1 MGFGPNP
8 ISMSKRRLAFLCVA
22 LLLTVFLA
30 GLAGTSFERKL
41 ATFETLG
48 VEVVQRDNAWQ
59 VTSVADETTGL
70 LVDDRIVAVEGET
83 PRNLEELRRSLR
95 ARPEAGLIVVRGPEL
110 AEISYQR
117 PGLEVDWSY
126 LALALIGVF
135 YLLVGLITAFK
146 DHNLHARLF
155 FFWCLASAAFY
166 VLSPV
171 LPTVQGV
178 DELVFAFDQMAR
190 LLLPALTLHL
200 FLVFPTRLVR
210 GAWLQRLI
218 PALYVPTVFFGFYH
232 LEHIPRVSLTGGRL
246 FGPVTDAQLIL
257 VDRIELLWLLAS
269 VVLSAAAVALRFR
282 RRPGWEH
289 KRQVQWILAGL
300 VGGYVPFTLLY
311 FVPFALE
318 LQWPEWT
325 SVAGVL
331 PLVLVPLAFA
341 WAILKYKLLD
351 LDVILRDV
359 VSWTATAMV
368 GIFGFEIVHLLIQ
381 ANLPT
386 DQALGRNF
394 LTFAAGLT
402 IAAVLVPTRRA
413 LADRLE
419 TWQHG
424 GRTGPRRRLRGL
436 GHELLF
442 ERDLDRLCSDLIE
455 GLEDALVAR
464 ANLYLVQGTQGMAP
478 VKLPPEGLPGLSD
491 SWTGAANDASST
503 GIPRFLGF
511 DDLGDELWGRDVE
524 TISAM
529 QLPSEELTPSQRL
542 FLGGYRYAFP
552 VTVRGHRIG
561 ILVMGYKYDD
571 EPLAGEDVDL
581 VCNVLDRA
589 ALAIENA
596 QLLDEVH
603 LQLDE
608 VQRLES
614 YNEGILESTPAGIA
628 VLDDDDS
635 VRSANHAFAALCGH
649 ERPDVV
655 GRTITELFPVHPLP
669 ESGKGLMEVAWCEP
683 SGNER
688 YMQLSVARWSD
699 PTGDGGRRVLVVQ
712 DVSARVTMELELKE
726 KEHLASLGVLA
737 AGVAHEVNTPLT
749 GISSYAQFLLAD
761 TPDDDPHFA
770 ILKKMERQT
779 FRAAQIV
786 NNLLDFARNRHGE
799 LSKVGFGCLVGD
811 CLHLLEERADRV
823 GVDIDYSRPEGEFD
837 VLGNESELHQVI
849 TNLVVNAFEAMT
861 GQTHPRLVRL
871 RVDRPEHRV
880 RLRVSDTGPGVAE
893 ERLDSIFK
901 PFFSSKLD
909 QGGSGLGLAITYN
922 IVRRHGGEIHVE
934 NHNHGERGCTFTV
947 ELPTHGAAVADA
959 RAEAGRQGGAAG

>member
-1 MGFGPNP
+1 
-8 ISMSKRRLAFLCVA
+8 MSKRRLSFLSLA

-30 GLAGTSFERKL
+30 GLAGTSFERRL
-41 ATFETLG
+41 TTFETLG
-48 VEVVQRDNAWQ
+48 VEVLQKENAWQ
-59 VTSVADETTGL
+59 VTAVAVDSTGL
-70 LVDDRIVAVEGET
+70 LVGDQIVMVEGEV
-83 PRNLEELRRSLR
+83 PRNHDELRGSLR
-95 ARPEAGLIVVRGPEL
+95 ARPESGLLVMRGAAL
-110 AEISYQR
+110 AEVSYQR
-117 PGLEVDWSY
+117 PGLQVDWAY
-126 LALALIGVF
+126 LALSLIGIF

-146 DHNLHARLF
+146 DQNLHARLF
-155 FFWCLASAAFY
+155 FFWCLTSAAFY

-171 LPTVQGV
+171 LPPATGV
-178 DELVFAFDQMAR
+178 DELIFAFDQLAR

-200 FLVFPTRLVR
+200 FLVFPSRLVR
-210 GAWLQRLI
+210 GRWLGRFI
-218 PALYVPTVFFGFYH
+218 PALYVPTAFFGLYH
-232 LEHIPRVSLTGGRL
+232 LDHIPRLSPTGGRL
-246 FGPVTDAQLIL
+246 FGPVTDGQLLL
-257 VDRIELLWLLAS
+257 VDRLELLWLLAC
-269 VVLSAAAVALRFR
+269 VALSIAAVALRFR

-300 VGGYVPFTLLY
+300 VGGYLPFTVLYVVPFS
-311 FVPFALE
+311 LE
-318 LQWPEWT
+318 LGWPQWT
-325 SVAGVL
+325 AVAAVL

-368 GIFGFEIVHLLIQ
+368 GVFGFEVVHLMIQ
-381 ANLPT
+381 ANVPA

-402 IAAVLVPTRRA
+402 IAGVLVPTRRS
-413 LADRLE
+413 LAERLE
-419 TWQHG
+419 SWQHG
-424 GRTGPRRRLRGL
+424 GRIGPRRKLRGL

-442 ERDLDRLCSDLIE
+442 ERDLDRLCGDLIE

-464 ANLYLVQGTQGMAP
+464 TNLYLVQGAEGMAP
-478 VKLPPEGLPGLSD
+478 VKVPASEGMQGLPGASD
-491 SWTGAANDASST
+491 SWSGSWPGLAPEVSADRSET

-511 DDLGDELWGRDVE
+511 RDLGEELWSRDVE
-524 TISAM
+524 SISAM
-529 QLPSEELTPSQRL
+529 QLPSEQLTASQRL
-542 FLGGYRYAFP
+542 FLSGFRYAFP
-552 VTVRGHRIG
+552 MTVRGHRIG
-561 ILVMGYKYDD
+561 VLVMGYKFDD
-571 EPLAGEDVDL
+571 EPLTGEDVDL
-581 VCNVLDRA
+581 VTSVLDRA

-603 LQLDE
+603 LRLDE

-628 VLDDDDS
+628 VLDDDDT
-635 VRSANHAFAALCGH
+635 VRSANHAFAALCGRR
-649 ERPDVV
+649 RPDAL
-655 GRTITELFPVHPLP
+655 GCRIGDLLPVRPLP
-669 ESGKGLMEVAWCEP
+669 EIGDGLMEVAWCEP
-683 SGNER
+683 SGAER
-688 YMQLSVARWSD
+688 YMQLSLAGWSD
-699 PTGDGGRRVLVVQ
+699 PSGDRGRRVLVVQ

-761 TPDDDPHFA
+761 TPDDDPHFV

-823 GVDIDYSRPEGEFD
+823 GVDIDYSRPVGEFD

-849 TNLVVNAFEAMT
+849 TNLVVNAFEAMAN
-861 GQTHPRLVRL
+861 QTQPRLVRL
-871 RVDRPEHRV
+871 RVDRQGHRV

-901 PFFSSKLD
+901 PFFSSKLE

-922 IVRRHGGEIHVE
+922 IVRRHGGEITVE
-934 NHNHGERGCTFTV
+934 NHGEGDRGCTFSVLMPSHASATI
-947 ELPTHGAAVADA
+947 EA
-959 RAEAGRQGGAAG
+959 RGGAAAG

>member
-1 MGFGPNP
+1 
-8 ISMSKRRLAFLCVA
+8 MSKRRLAFLSLA

-41 ATFETLG
+41 TTFESIG
-48 VEVVQRDNAWQ
+48 VDVAQAGNAWR
-59 VTSVADETTGL
+59 VMSVQSEATGL
-70 LVDDRIVAVEGET
+70 QTGDEIVMVEGEV
-83 PRNLEELRRSLR
+83 PRNPAELRDSLR
-95 ARPEAGLIVVRGPEL
+95 ARPESALFVLRGPDM
-110 AEISYQR
+110 AEVTYLR
-117 PGLEVDWSY
+117 PGLDIDWAY
-126 LALALIGVF
+126 LALSLIGIF

-146 DHNLHARLF
+146 DHHLHARLF
-155 FFWCLASAAFY
+155 FFWCLTSAAFY

-171 LPTVQGV
+171 LPPAEGI

-200 FLVFPTRLVR
+200 FLVFPTRLLR
-210 GAWLQRLI
+210 GAWLGRVI
-218 PALYVPTVFFGFYH
+218 PALYVPTFVLGLYH
-232 LEHIPRVSLTGGRL
+232 LEQIPRLSLTDGML
-246 FGPVTDAQLIL
+246 FGPVTEAQLLL
-257 VDRIELLWLLAS
+257 VDRLELLWLLGCVA
-269 VVLSAAAVALRFR
+269 LSIAAVALRFR
-282 RRPGWEH
+282 RRPGWEQ

-311 FVPFALE
+311 VVPFTLE
-318 LQWPEWT
+318 LGWSRWT
-325 SVAGVL
+325 AVVGVL

-368 GIFGFEIVHLLIQ
+368 GIFGFEVVHLLIQ
-381 ANLPT
+381 ANVPAN
-386 DQALGRNF
+386 QALGRNF

-402 IAAVLVPTRRA
+402 IAGVLVPTRRS
-413 LADRLE
+413 LAERLE
-419 TWQHG
+419 SWQHG
-424 GRTGPRRRLRGL
+424 GRIGPRRKLRGL

-442 ERDLDRLCSDLIE
+442 ERDLDRLCADLIE

-464 ANLYLVQGTQGMAP
+464 ANLYLVQGKEGMVP
-478 VKLPPEGLPGLSD
+478 VKMPKPSAPEGLPGASD
-491 SWTGAANDASST
+491 SWSGTWPLGVSGAEAISSS

-511 DDLGDELWGRDVE
+511 RALGDELWSRDVE
-524 TISAM
+524 AISAL
-529 QLPSEELTPSQRL
+529 QLPAEELTASQRL
-542 FLGGYRYAFP
+542 FLAGYRYAFP
-552 VTVRGHRIG
+552 MTVRGHRIG
-561 ILVMGYKYDD
+561 VLVMGYKFDD
-571 EPLAGEDVDL
+571 EPLTGEDVDL
-581 VCNVLDRA
+581 VASVLDRA

-603 LQLDE
+603 LRLDE

-614 YNEGILESTPAGIA
+614 YNEGILESTPAGIV
-628 VLDDDDS
+628 VLDDDDT
-635 VRSANHAFAALCGH
+635 VRSANHAFAALCGR
-649 ERPDVV
+649 ERTDAL
-655 GRTITELFPVHPLP
+655 GCQIGDLLPVRPLP
-669 ESGKGLMEVAWCEP
+669 EANDGLVEVAWCEP
-683 SGNER
+683 SGVER
-688 YMQLSVARWSD
+688 YMQLSVAGWSD
-699 PTGDGGRRVLVVQ
+699 SSGDRGRRVLVVQ

-761 TPDDDPHFA
+761 TPSDDPHFA

-799 LSKVGFGCLVGD
+799 ASKVGFGCLVGD

-823 GVDIDYSRPEGEFD
+823 GVDIDYSRPEGDFD

-849 TNLVVNAFEAMT
+849 TNLVVNALEAMAN
-861 GQTHPRLVRL
+861 QTQPRLVRL
-871 RVDRPEHRV
+871 RVDRHGSRV

-901 PFFSSKLD
+901 PFFSSKLE

-922 IVRRHGGEIHVE
+922 IVRRHGGEISVE
-934 NHNHGERGCTFTV
+934 NHAGDRRGCTFTV
-947 ELPTHGAAVADA
+947 ELPTHDA
-959 RAEAGRQGGAAG
+959 RKIEAGSTGAAG